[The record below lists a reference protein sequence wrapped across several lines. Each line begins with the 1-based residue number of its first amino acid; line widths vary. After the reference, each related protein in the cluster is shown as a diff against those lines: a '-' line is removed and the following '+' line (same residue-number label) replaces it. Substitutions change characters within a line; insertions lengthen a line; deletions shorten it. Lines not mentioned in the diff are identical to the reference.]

1 MVLIRLCVKII
12 KKKSMKIAENIIYGK
27 NACPVIAYQA
37 GNEYKKLE
45 KIPRYL
51 VKVIEVSVRL
61 SWTNKKTQ

>member
-1 MVLIRLCVKII
+1 
-12 KKKSMKIAENIIYGK
+12 MKIAENIIYGK

-37 GNEYKKLE
+37 GNVYKKLE